1 MSSIWVYG
9 DSWTYG
15 AGEPGWKDTLDKYT
29 NGHPN
34 NKGHE
39 LIAFLMYKEL
49 IKRNF
54 I

>member
-9 DSWTYG
+9 DSWVYG

-29 NGHPN
+29 NGHQ
-34 NKGHE
+34 
-39 LIAFLMYKEL
+39 LIAHLVYKEL